1 MHILP
6 TLFILIAAWLPA
18 HQGRNPDQQP
28 RYQPDWPC
36 VGRPD
41 PSYVRVAEATGGQVF
56 LFHPS
61 ELGESGALVL
71 GAQEQETLFR
81 AAATLDDGMHEYT
94 IPVDATVESMRVS
107 VSLQCLQIT
116 EIARPDGSLVQAADP
131 SVEYHQFQAGRI
143 VTVQQPA
150 AGAWHVRVSGRGLF
164 FLVVQGR
171 TAVSLNSVEFVR
183 LSGGP
188 GHEGYFP
195 TGRPPKAGVPQTLL
209 IATRGRMADVRA
221 RVVTSA
227 FRDLQPLTLQ
237 PVPSASDSQ
246 EFLAEITPPRN
257 PFRVVIS
264 GIDDRGLPL
273 QRVHPPL
280 LETTR

>member
-1 MHILP
+1 MHIVP
-6 TLFILIAAWLPA
+6 TLLILIAAWLPA
-18 HQGRNPDQQP
+18 QARNQDQQP

-61 ELGESGALVL
+61 ELGQSAALAL

-94 IPVDATVESMRVS
+94 IPVDTTVESMRVS

-131 SVEYHQFQAGRI
+131 SVEYQQFQAGRI

-150 AGAWHVRVSGRGLF
+150 AGAWHVRVSGRGLL

-171 TAVSLNSVEFVR
+171 SAVSLDSVQLVDESR
-183 LSGGP
+183 RP
-188 GHEGYFP
+188 GDERSSPAGQ
-195 TGRPPKAGVPQTLL
+195 PPKAGVRRMLR
-209 IATRGRMADVRA
+209 IAVSGRLADVRA
-221 RVVTSA
+221 RLVTSA
-227 FRDLQPLTLQ
+227 FYDLQPLTLR
-237 PVPSASDSQ
+237 PAEFTEDSQ
-246 EFLAEITPPRN
+246 VFLAEFDPPRS
-257 PFRVVIS
+257 PFRVVVS
-264 GIDDRGLPL
+264 GADDRGLPL